1 MYLCTTITIANDLFV
16 LFQRF
21 FRPLSFPLLPTD
33 VLWGAP
39 AVHEPR
45 GPLVHPALHSVQGQ
59 GQRGAQCGGGGEVQP
74 RRGKGAMGKRQRGV
88 SRNDLRRYPG
98 TVLFGARGGGVVLRW
113 CPFLKRSAAANPLER
128 SFYG

>member
-1 MYLCTTITIANDLFV
+1 MFVRMYDDLFV

-21 FRPLSFPLLPTD
+21 FRPLPFPLLPTD

-59 GQRGAQCGGGGEVQP
+59 GQRGAQCGGGGKVQP

-98 TVLFGARGGGVVLRW
+98 TVCFRRGGGRGVEVV
-113 CPFLKRSAAANPLER
+113 PFFEEIGSSEPVGTQ
-128 SFYG
+128 FFG